1 MEHSLN
7 LRKSIIMIEIIPA
20 IIPTSY
26 EDLENKLSLVRGV
39 VKTVQID
46 ISDGKFSPNITF
58 PFNYGDA
65 GIFEKIKTEEEGL
78 PFWKDFDFEV
88 HLMTEN
94 PEKYALEWQSAGAF
108 RLVVHAERLKDFESL
123 RKDIAELTEIV
134 VALNLDTDLE
144 KIKPILHEI
153 SSVQLMS
160 ISKIGFQGEFF
171 DERVLER
178 ICTLRRERP
187 DLIISV
193 DGGITLDNAS
203 QLIHAGANRLVVGSA
218 IFGSDNILETIE
230 EFKNLV

>member
-1 MEHSLN
+1 
-7 LRKSIIMIEIIPA
+7 MIEIIPA